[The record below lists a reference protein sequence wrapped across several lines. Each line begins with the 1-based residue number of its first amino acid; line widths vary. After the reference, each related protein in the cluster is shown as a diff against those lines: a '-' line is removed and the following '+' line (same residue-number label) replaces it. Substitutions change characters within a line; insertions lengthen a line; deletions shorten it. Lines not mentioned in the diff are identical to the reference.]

1 VRAPG
6 LLRQSNFLLLWT
18 GETIS
23 LCGSALST
31 VVMALIMVTV
41 LHASTFQVTAV
52 SAASSV
58 PWLVVGLPAG
68 VWVDL
73 LPVRRL
79 MIGCDLVQAVVFASV
94 PLAAWAG
101 LLTVAQMVAVAL
113 VAGTANVLFSTA
125 YQVILPRL
133 VTRED
138 LVEGNAK
145 LQGSASVASI
155 AGRGGSGVLAG
166 PPAILLNSVSFLV
179 SAVCLWR
186 IKESRAPLPRRG
198 RPSVREGIR
207 YVVVDP
213 YLRAITAGAVLA
225 NLGFGGAAALFV
237 VFLIRVAG
245 LRPGTVGLLLAAAGC
260 GGILGAIVARRLA
273 GWMGMARAMW
283 LVPFVTGGLATVLI
297 PSGRA
302 AGFAVGALL
311 LGAGSSVVNVV
322 TLSFRQAYCPEEMLG
337 RVVSAMRFVA
347 FGGSPVG
354 ALIAGGLGALIG
366 VRSALW
372 VMLSVYTAA
381 ILPRVLTREIWSGRD
396 LPGPD

>member
-1 VRAPG
+1 
-6 LLRQSNFLLLWT
+6 
-18 GETIS
+18 
-23 LCGSALST
+23 
-31 VVMALIMVTV
+31 
-41 LHASTFQVTAV
+41 
-52 SAASSV
+52 V
-58 PWLVVGLPAG
+58 PWLIVGLPAG

-79 MIGCDLVQAVVFASV
+79 MIGCDLVQALVFASV

-101 LLTVAQMVAVAL
+101 LLTVGQMVAVAL

-155 AGRGGSGVLAG
+155 AGRGGSGLLAG

-179 SAVCLWR
+179 SAVCVWR
-186 IKESRAPLPRRG
+186 IKEKGEPRPPRRG

-213 YLRAITAGAVLA
+213 YLRALTAGAVLA

-245 LRPGTVGLLLAAAGC
+245 LHAGTVGLLLAVTGF
-260 GGILGAIVARRLA
+260 GGILGAVVARRLA
-273 GWMGMARAMW
+273 GWIGMARALW

-302 AGFAVGALL
+302 AGFACGALL
-311 LGAGSSVVNVV
+311 LGAGSTVVNVV

-354 ALIAGGLGALIG
+354 ALVAGGLGSLIG
-366 VRSALW
+366 VRNALW

-396 LPGPD
+396 LPGPH